1 MTSIDPFADW
11 DAAYVLGSLSSAERL
26 EYERHFADCPSCAAA
41 IAELAGLPGLLSKVP
56 AAQVAELLENPQ
68 PIPVPSTL
76 LPRLVRSA
84 RRRQRRTR
92 RLIAGGIVA
101 AAAAAAA
108 IVLLIPLV
116 FSTPNS
122 SPTAVGTAQF
132 VSLNQVVTSPITAS
146 VSLTPERWGTSI
158 KMDCR
163 YAAAAATAAPD
174 YTPGKSLEYEL
185 YVTDTSGVAR
195 RVASWTATPGSAVEP
210 WGSTNLSIADIR
222 SVDVRTMTG
231 TVLLRGTP

>member
-1 MTSIDPFADW
+1 MTSVDPFADW
-11 DAAYVLGSLSSAERL
+11 DASYVLGSLGASGRL
-26 EYERHFADCPSCAAA
+26 EYERHLVGCVSCSAAV
-41 IAELAGLPGLLSKVP
+41 AELAGLPGLLAKVP

-84 RRRQRRTR
+84 QRRTR

-108 IVLLIPLV
+108 IVLVIPLV

-122 SPTAVGTAQF
+122 STTAVGSAQL

-158 KMDCR
+158 KMDCK

-174 YTPGKSLEYEL
+174 YNPGTSLEYEL
-185 YVTDTSGVAR
+185 YVTDASGVSR

-222 SVDVRTMTG
+222 SVDVRTMSG